1 MSNGIAINQPNIIS
15 HSARD
20 LDDSER
26 VNFKFF
32 KNRIYTFLYYL
43 YYIFIIFIIIFI
55 GTAVSVGVFSH
66 ILKID
71 DAIVGIM
78 SSMSKI
84 LAGFVYAFAITDW
97 MIYLGKYSHKN

>member
-1 MSNGIAINQPNIIS
+1 M
-15 HSARD
+15 
-20 LDDSER
+20 
-26 VNFKFF
+26 
-32 KNRIYTFLYYL
+32 
-43 YYIFIIFIIIFI
+43 
-55 GTAVSVGVFSH
+55 SVGVFSH

-97 MIYLGKYSHKN
+97 MIYLGKGLFGIWKVAR